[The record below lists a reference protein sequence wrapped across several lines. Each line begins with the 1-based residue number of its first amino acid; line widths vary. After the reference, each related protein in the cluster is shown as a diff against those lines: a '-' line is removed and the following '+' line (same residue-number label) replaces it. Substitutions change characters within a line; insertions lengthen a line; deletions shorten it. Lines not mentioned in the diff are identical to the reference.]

1 MGGSPVV
8 SLVKKNV
15 EKVVRV
21 ARGSSDRRPEVQK
34 KTQIVKK
41 TVPEKTNVS
50 RTKMIRSTRKSKDKL
65 LKSQM
70 TELASVRNQRK
81 KLLGDTEDKL
91 AWRKNLYSQSTI

>member
-1 MGGSPVV
+1 MDGSPVV

-50 RTKMIRSTRKSKDKL
+50 YLLKFEKKIPIPMNQTGKKTNLTSLPRVSSPIVNSVFGDKRTKMVSKF
-65 LKSQM
+65 M
-70 TELASVRNQRK
+70 PEV
-81 KLLGDTEDKL
+81 
-91 AWRKNLYSQSTI
+91 